1 MRFRNAA
8 ARRSRRAALSALFAL
23 ALTALLIPPAPAEP
37 APAPDRQAV
46 MDEEWWLDAL
56 GVEQIWEKHTRGEGV
71 VVAVIDT
78 GVHPGGDLEG
88 AVLEGFNIKGT
99 GPGNVGDD
107 KAFHGTTMATEIA
120 GRGTGQGVMGVAPE
134 AKILPVKLPDASQS
148 SYTADALTKLTE
160 LDDPPEIV
168 NMSYSGAG
176 FCSPDEQQAVRA
188 AVDKGMIL
196 VAAMGNDHN
205 GQELPATPASCK
217 GVISV
222 GAFGWFGNKA
232 NGYPDMRLWQKSE
245 QQDYTTIAAPGMK
258 MIAFAPGS
266 NDPVYFDG
274 TSDAAAIASGSL
286 ALIRAKYPDM
296 PSREVVGRAL
306 ATAKQ
311 FGGPEGSHNEGWG
324 YGAIRPRFAIEEDL
338 PSDVENPVYDALD
351 EAVPPTTAPETD
363 ETTDP
368 EESTSPSDDDNNNS
382 SDSDDESSASDSDD
396 GNTGLVIGL
405 VGVGAGA
412 IVLLVLAGVLFAR
425 NRRST

>member
-1 MRFRNAA
+1 
-8 ARRSRRAALSALFAL
+8 
-23 ALTALLIPPAPAEP
+23 
-37 APAPDRQAV
+37 

-88 AVLEGFNIKGT
+88 AVLPGFSVKG
-99 GPGNVGDD
+99 GRGDVGDD
-107 KAFHGTTMATEIA
+107 KEFHGTTIATEIA

-134 AKILPVKLPDASQS
+134 ATILPVKVPTINQS
-148 SYTADALTKLTE
+148 DWTAKALTE
-160 LDDPPEIV
+160 LTKMEDPPEIV
-168 NMSYSGAG
+168 NMSYGGVSP
-176 FCSPDEQQAVRA
+176 CSNEDKAAVRA
-188 AVDKGMIL
+188 AIDKGMIL
-196 VAAMGNDHN
+196 VASMGNDHT
-205 GQELPATPASCK
+205 GQELPKHPASCP
-217 GVISV
+217 GVIAV

-351 EAVPPTTAPETD
+351 EAVPPTTAPET
-363 ETTDP
+363 ETADP
-368 EESTSPSDDDNNNS
+368 EESTSPSDDDNNS

-396 GNTGLVIGL
+396 DNTGLVIGL
-405 VGVGAGA
+405 VGVGAVA
-412 IVLLVLAGVLFAR
+412 IVLFVLAGVLFAR